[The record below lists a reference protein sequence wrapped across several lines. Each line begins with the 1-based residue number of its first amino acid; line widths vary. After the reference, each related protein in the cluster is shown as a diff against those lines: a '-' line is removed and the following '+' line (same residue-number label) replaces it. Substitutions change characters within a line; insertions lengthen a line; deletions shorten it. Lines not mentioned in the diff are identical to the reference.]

1 MSNTQN
7 TNNRPTHI
15 VRVKTG
21 SGEKARFQTIG
32 SGWQREDQNSFYVK
46 LTGKQVIDS
55 GFYLFPNGSQ
65 ANTEETG
72 ASQ

>member
-7 TNNRPTHI
+7 TNNRPTHF

-32 SGWQREDQNSFYVK
+32 FGWSREDQNSFYVK

-55 GFYLFPNGSQ
+55 GFYLFPNNFSDEGQ
-65 ANTEETG
+65 ENG
-72 ASQ
+72 AAQ